1 MSENKGRGRNMRL
14 DKLFSECGI
23 LSRRDCARAASR
35 GEITVN
41 GLPVRRADA
50 KVDEEKDE
58 ILFRGERVIYSRF
71 VYIML
76 NKPEGYISA
85 TEDGNLP
92 VVTSLLPEEI
102 QRRGV
107 FPCGRLD
114 RDTVGFMLITDDGE
128 LAHLLLSPKRHVAKK
143 YAFTLSLPLSL
154 GAEERFLA
162 GVTLGEELCKSAV
175 LTLSPDRKSGEI
187 ILTEGKYHQ
196 IKRMMAKEGSEVLTL
211 ERLTFADIPLDA
223 HLSRGEWRHLTD
235 SEIAQLKTA
244 VCK

>member
-1 MSENKGRGRNMRL
+1 MRL

-23 LSRRDCARAASR
+23 LSRRDCAKAAAR

-41 GLPVRRADA
+41 GKAVRRADV
-50 KVDEEKDE
+50 KVDEGKDE
-58 ILFRGERVIYSRF
+58 IFFRGERVSYSPF

-76 NKPEGYISA
+76 NKPTGYISA

-128 LAHLLLSPKRHVAKK
+128 LSHLLLSPKRHVAKK
-143 YAFTLSLPLSL
+143 YGFTLSAPLSA

-162 GVTLGEELCKSAV
+162 GVTLGDELCKSAV
-175 LTLSPDRKSGEI
+175 LTLNAERTAGEI
-187 ILTEGKYHQ
+187 VLTEGKYHQ
-196 IKRMMAKEGSEVLTL
+196 IKRMMLKEGSEVLTL
-211 ERLTFADIPLDA
+211 ERLSFADIPLDESLA
-223 HLSRGEWRHLTD
+223 RGEWRHLTD
-235 SEIAQLKTA
+235 AEVAHLKSS

>member
-1 MSENKGRGRNMRL
+1 MRL
-14 DKLFSECGI
+14 DKLFSECGL

-41 GLPVRRADA
+41 GIPVRHADV

-58 ILFRGERVIYSRF
+58 ILFRGERVSYSRF

-85 TEDGNLP
+85 TEDGSLP
-92 VVTSLLPEEI
+92 VVTLLLPEEI

-128 LAHLLLSPKRHVAKK
+128 LSHLLLSPKRHVAKK
-143 YAFTLSLPLSL
+143 YAFTLSLPLPL

-162 GVTLGEELCKSAV
+162 GVTLGNEVCKSAD
-175 LTLSPDRKSGEI
+175 LTLSSDRRSGEI
-187 ILTEGKYHQ
+187 VLTEGKYHQ

-211 ERLTFADIPLDA
+211 ERLSFAEIPLDERLA
-223 HLSRGEWRHLTD
+223 RGAWRYLTD
-235 SEIAQLKTA
+235 AEITQLKNA

>member
-1 MSENKGRGRNMRL
+1 MRL

-41 GLPVRRADA
+41 GTAVRRADV
-50 KVDEEKDE
+50 KVDEERDE
-58 ILFRGERVIYSRF
+58 IVFRGERVRYTRF

-114 RDTVGFMLITDDGE
+114 RDTVGFMLLTDDGE
-128 LAHLLLSPKRHVAKK
+128 LSHLLLSPKRHVAKK
-143 YAFTLSLPLSL
+143 YAFTLSLPLPM
-154 GAEERFLA
+154 GAEERFAA
-162 GVTLGEELCKSAV
+162 GITLGDELCKSAR
-175 LTLSPDRKSGEI
+175 LTLSDDRKSGEI
-187 ILTEGKYHQ
+187 VLTEGKYHQ

-211 ERLTFADIPLDA
+211 ERLSFADIPLDKSLTRGA
-223 HLSRGEWRHLTD
+223 WRYLTEQEITHLKS
-235 SEIAQLKTA
+235 A